1 MPSNPSKPSTL
12 PAAPRPPLRNPPRTR
27 LGPKKLLQSKWTAV
41 HPREREKHFVV
52 VRLVDPDHAP
62 VDAPGSV
69 GTADLRVLL
78 QAVYSKRTW
87 TLPWRELTDPAQWR
101 QGWL

>member
-1 MPSNPSKPSTL
+1 M
-12 PAAPRPPLRNPPRTR
+12 PRTR

-41 HPREREKHFVV
+41 RPQEREKHFVV
-52 VRLVDPDHAP
+52 IRLLGPDDTP
-62 VDAPGSV
+62 VDATASV
-69 GTADLRVLL
+69 ATAELRVLL

-87 TLPWRELTDPAQWR
+87 TLPWRDLTDPARWR